1 MDNSYDK
8 TTGPSTDV
16 TFFSITWSSEGRKI
30 PQKVLDK
37 IQHIATPTRTQGAQR
52 LTGSWLLEATHSTSS
67 RDLKTIMQLLEKQR
81 RLNGH
86 SPTGSPKSKEYLQTD
101 LHLSAISHRGLC
113 TEITRLICP
122 RLWYLGSVDKGLCG
136 RLIFMPL
143 AFQTTKLP
151 HFT

>member
-8 TTGPSTDV
+8 TTDPSTDG

-37 IQHIATPTRTQGAQR
+37 IQHIVT
-52 LTGSWLLEATHSTSS
+52 LTHSTSS

-81 RLNGH
+81 SFNGH

-101 LHLSAISHRGLC
+101 LHLSAISHRGLYI
-113 TEITRLICP
+113 EITRLICP
-122 RLWYLGSVDKGLCG
+122 RLWYLGSVDKGLCR
-136 RLIFMPL
+136 RLIFMPH